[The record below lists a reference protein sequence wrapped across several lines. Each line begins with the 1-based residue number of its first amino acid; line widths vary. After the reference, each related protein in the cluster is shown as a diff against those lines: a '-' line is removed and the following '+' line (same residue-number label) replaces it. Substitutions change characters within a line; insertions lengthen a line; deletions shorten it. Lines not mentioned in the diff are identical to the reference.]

1 MSLKT
6 DDGRNIVIAGK
17 SRCGKTSK
25 VVQLVKGFDTVFVW
39 DIDDQWS
46 KQPGYKRYTSLTAL
60 FDVIK
65 TGRKGKYA
73 YVSQHPDMK
82 ADFDKFCKLV
92 FYYGLH
98 FGKCAFV
105 PEELS
110 DVSSAGKAST
120 SWGIVV
126 RRGLKRGISIFPI
139 SQRWAEADKTAIR
152 NASEYYCF
160 QQEGDDCIYMAKAT
174 GIPLERLQALNK
186 FEFLHKDTDTGK
198 ITSGKLPFK
207 P

>member
-6 DDGRNIVIAGK
+6 DDGRNIIIAGK

-25 VVQLVKGFDTVFVW
+25 VVLLVKGFETVFVW

-46 KQPGYKRYTSLTAL
+46 SQPGYKRFTSLDLL
-60 FDVIK
+60 FGTIK
-65 TGRKGKYA
+65 HGKKGKYA

-110 DVSSAGKAST
+110 DVSSQGKASQ
-120 SWGIVV
+120 SWGILV
-126 RRGLKRGISIFPI
+126 RRGLKRGINLFPI

-160 QQEGDDCIYMAKAT
+160 QQEGDDTSYMAKAT
-174 GIPLERLQALNK
+174 GIPLDQIQALNK
-186 FEFLHKDTDTGK
+186 FEFLHKDTDTK
-198 ITSGKLPFK
+198 IITLGKLPFK
-207 P
+207 K